1 MVDENSIL
9 LRIDHLKSYL
19 DFLKEIKTK
28 NEEEYLTNPYI
39 YGSSERF
46 LHLALE
52 CVINIGNH
60 LVADLRLRKPQDNKD
75 IFIILHEEE
84 IISSSLKQKLVK
96 MAGFRNLLVHGYTT
110 INRKLIYGIIQN
122 NLDDFVEFVKQI
134 ANYLD

>member
-1 MVDENSIL
+1 V
-9 LRIDHLKSYL
+9 ID
-19 DFLKEIKTK
+19 
-28 NEEEYLTNPYI
+28 
-39 YGSSERF
+39 
-46 LHLALE
+46 
-52 CVINIGNH
+52 IGNH